1 MRHDQDLAAALYDLY
16 GLLLSCTQGGH
27 QHKHEDDVRSPE
39 SLTILHS
46 LLVLLLAH
54 LEDMSLLPGHFLQGV
69 HQEH

>member
-16 GLLLSCTQGGH
+16 GLLLSCTQGGQ

-46 LLVLLLAH
+46 LLLLAH
-54 LEDMSLLPGHFLQGV
+54 HEDIPLLPEHSLQGA

>member
-16 GLLLSCTQGGH
+16 GLLLSCTQGGP
-27 QHKHEDDVRSPE
+27 QHKPEDDVRSPE

-54 LEDMSLLPGHFLQGV
+54 LEDIPLLPGHYRQGA
-69 HQEH
+69 HQEY